1 MAALFLRLISPMA
14 MAQAAR
20 SLSSL
25 TSCSSNASIFLR
37 QSAMSIILVP
47 RVDDTWW
54 WRKSCVH
61 LGGDVAGRVGF
72 GAERT
77 HEVAD
82 GFCGFAGR
90 SLFDEANDG
99 AADDRGVGE
108 CADGA
113 NVLGVGDA
121 EAECDRE
128 GCELLEASDECF
140 GVG

>member
-1 MAALFLRLISPMA
+1 MA

-37 QSAMSIILVP
+37 QSAMSIVLVP
-47 RVDDTWW
+47 HVDDTWW
-54 WRKSCVH
+54 LRESCVH

-72 GAERT
+72 EAKRA

-90 SLFDEANDG
+90 SLFDEADDG
-99 AADDRGVGE
+99 AADDCGVGE
-108 CADGA
+108 GGDGA
-113 NVLGVGDA
+113 DVAGVGDA
-121 EAECDRE
+121 EAER
-128 GCELLEASDECF
+128 
-140 GVG
+140 